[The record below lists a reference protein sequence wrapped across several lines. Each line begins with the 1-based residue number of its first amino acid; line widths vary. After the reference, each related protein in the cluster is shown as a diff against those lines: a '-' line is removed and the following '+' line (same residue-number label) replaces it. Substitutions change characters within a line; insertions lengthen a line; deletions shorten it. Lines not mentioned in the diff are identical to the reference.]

1 MFMTA
6 LVLEW
11 KIMHKTTKLRL
22 SLVNSYV
29 QFHVPHPL
37 DTVIERLYT
46 AKKIMVLQCTQSHWY
61 NLGTESPDVQP
72 HHLPEKIDR
81 LLKK

>member
-6 LVLEW
+6 LVL
-11 KIMHKTTKLRL
+11 KRKNMHKTTKLKL
-22 SLVNSYV
+22 SLVNSYM

-37 DTVIERLYT
+37 HTVIERLYT
-46 AKKIMVLQCTQSHWY
+46 AKKIMVLQCIQSHWY
-61 NLGTESPDVQP
+61 NLGTESSDVQP